1 MHPLELSGVFKH
13 FAGKVVLDDFSLG
26 FSEGRVTAL
35 VGASGCGKS
44 TVLKLCNGLLQPDAG
59 LVHAFGEPLNYRD
72 LGETRR
78 RMGYAVQ
85 GTGLFPHMTAA
96 NNIAIGAQA
105 SGWSTQDIAARIA
118 ELRTLMHLDEE
129 LLERYPHELSGGQQQ
144 RVGLSRAM
152 MLRPRILL
160 LDEPFAAI
168 DPITR
173 FDIHRQLQEL
183 LAAEP
188 VTVLLVTHDMR
199 EAMLLAQQIVVMAD
213 GKIRLNE
220 ATAELQ
226 KRQPDLEPE
235 VLLQSLMVTP

>member
-1 MHPLELSGVFKH
+1 MHPLELSGVSKY
-13 FAGKVVLDDFSLG
+13 FAGKAVIDDLSLS

-44 TVLKLCNGLLQPDAG
+44 TVLKLCNGLLQPDVG
-59 LVHAFGEPLNYRD
+59 VVRAFGEPLNYQN

-96 NNIAIGAQA
+96 NNIAIGAKA
-105 SGWSTQDIAARIA
+105 SGWSQQDIAVRIA

-183 LAAEP
+183 LAVEP

-199 EAMLLAQQIVVMAD
+199 EAMFLAQQIVVMAN
-213 GKIRLNE
+213 GKIRVNE
-220 ATAELQ
+220 ATDELHKQ
-226 KRQPDLEPE
+226 QPGLEPE
-235 VLLQSLMVTP
+235 ALLNSLMATP